1 VGPEPRLR
9 RACRRRKSVV
19 TSRPNIAL
27 TGTTYDIDGGQQ
39 IVSR

>member
-1 VGPEPRLR
+1 
-9 RACRRRKSVV
+9 V